1 MLANQPD
8 IARSRAIV
16 TEAERDVSG
25 DGVARLERAKARHQ
39 ELIDQATSSLRRTFD
54 QIDASYAEFI
64 KSSRLR
70 DALARRLDAQHHDLQ
85 ERRVTVDRFLDT
97 VSQYATAVAQEAR
110 FMTAYNQS
118 IAALERAKG
127 TLLEHDGITVVEGSK
142 PPPPDVAATDG
153 RK

>member
-1 MLANQPD
+1 MKL
-8 IARSRAIV
+8 
-16 TEAERDVSG
+16 T
-25 DGVARLERAKARHQ
+25 
-39 ELIDQATSSLRRTFD
+39 RTTG
-54 QIDASYAEFI
+54 EFL

-70 DALARRLDAQHHDLQ
+70 DAAARRLDAHHHDLQ
-85 ERRVTVDRFLDT
+85 EGRITVDRFLDT

-127 TLLEHDGITVVEGSK
+127 TLLERDQITVVEGPK
-142 PPPPDVAATDG
+142 PPMSDVGAPDA